1 MDKES
6 KYKIFF
12 CLITNKKL
20 WKKVNIKKGKTK
32 QTKKKLSFLLF
43 KNQRNEI

>member
-12 CLITNKKL
+12 CLITHKKL

-32 QTKKKLSFLLF
+32 QKKNLSFLLF

>member
-12 CLITNKKL
+12 CLITHKKL

-32 QTKKKLSFLLF
+32 QKKKFIIF
-43 KNQRNEI
+43 IV